1 MPKLSYAEIA
11 RVEERR
17 LARATAAVVACA
29 EPVAGGCMTFDGEG
43 SWANFAVGLGLD
55 GPVSGA
61 EIDRVVGFYTTR
73 GAEPRI
79 VVCPFAHPSLVR
91 GLAERGFALLEFVNV
106 LAREIEPDE
115 DLRALVPNGWPKG
128 LEVVRVDPGD
138 EAQVRLFID
147 VSTSGFRPEG
157 APIAPALLE
166 VSRRVVAYPRC
177 DSFLALVDGEPAGA
191 GSVEVH
197 PDGAALFGVSV
208 LPRFRERGIQQALIV
223 RRLERARELGCLLA
237 CISASP
243 GIPTERNAMRLGF
256 FMAYSKG
263 ILARRSE
270 GSPGSR

>member
-1 MPKLSYAEIA
+1 MPKMSYAEIA
-11 RVEERR
+11 RVEELR

-29 EPVAGGCMTFDGEG
+29 EPVAGGSMVFDGEG
-43 SWANFAVGLGLD
+43 SWGNFAVGLGLD

-61 EIDRVVGFYTTR
+61 ELDRVVDFYTTR

-79 VVCPFAHPSLVR
+79 IVCPFAHPSLVR
-91 GLAERGFALLEFVNV
+91 GLAERGFVLVEFVNV
-106 LAREIEPDE
+106 LAREIDPEE
-115 DLRALVPNGWPKG
+115 DLRALVPNGWPRG
-128 LEVVRVDPGD
+128 LEIARIDPGD
-138 EAQVRLFID
+138 EAEVRLFID

-157 APIAPALLE
+157 APIAPAHLDI
-166 VSRRVVAYPRC
+166 SRRIVAYPRC

-263 ILARRSE
+263 ILARRGE